1 MFNLKTRQILRLRER
16 PLIAMDTTMLA
27 TKYMGFQP
35 EQIIEQIAHF
45 GNICR
50 QYGCDLRLLWHNT
63 NLVEEWQQSLYIKI
77 LKELLKVPH

>member
-27 TKYMGFQP
+27 TKYMGLQP
-35 EQIIEQIAHF
+35 EQIIEQIAHL

-50 QYGCDLRLLWHNT
+50 QYGGDLRLLWHNT
-63 NLVEEWQQSLYIKI
+63 NLVGKSQRWLYQECVKT
-77 LKELLKVPH
+77 LM